1 MAQQE
6 PLTFAHL
13 LDWLEGR
20 LSAEETAVTAHR
32 ITQADPETQETVAW
46 LRHFL
51 QASQKVTAVT
61 LPSPVRQN
69 LRQRFAQ
76 YAASHRPP
84 TLWQRLTAALTFD
97 SRQQMSLAGA
107 RQVSWQTAP
116 RQLVYSSEAAEIALS
131 IQPGMAEG
139 LWTVGGQIFPTG
151 GEIDPAVFAAQLLRD
166 GMEFDLTTADDLGE
180 FSFTAVPAATYDL
193 ILSSDEA
200 EILINALAIQ

>member
-6 PLTFAHL
+6 PLTFEHL
-13 LDWLEGR
+13 LDWMEGR
-20 LSAEETAVTAHR
+20 LSEAETVATARRVA
-32 ITQADPETQETVAW
+32 QAGPETQKTVAW
-46 LRHFL
+46 LRQFL
-51 QASQKVTAVT
+51 QTSRKITAAP

-69 LRQRFAQ
+69 LRRRFAQ
-76 YAASHRPP
+76 YAAERRPP

-116 RQLVYSSEAAEIALS
+116 RQLIYSSEAAEIALS

-151 GEIDPAVFAAQLLRD
+151 GEIDPAVFAAQLLR
-166 GMEFDLTTADDLGE
+166 GGLEFDLTTADNLGE

-193 ILSSDEA
+193 ILSSDQA
-200 EILINALAIQ
+200 EILITALAIQ